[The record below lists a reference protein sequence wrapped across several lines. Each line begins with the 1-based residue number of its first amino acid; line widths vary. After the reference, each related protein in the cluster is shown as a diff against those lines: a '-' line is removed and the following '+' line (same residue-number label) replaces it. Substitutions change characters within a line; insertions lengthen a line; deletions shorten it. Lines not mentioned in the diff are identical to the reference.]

1 MSRCEFKL
9 LFSIRLFFPKPLNAT
24 VEEEIEV
31 EAELHLS
38 LKNRLIKTGL
48 SKQTFLNQKIILNLK
63 SDYFC
68 NKRYHMV
75 LDYKITEEN
84 NIQVLM
90 LSGELI
96 DKNQANDLVKQ
107 IDELL
112 AEGKNKL
119 IIDLS
124 DLKYMN
130 SSGLNVLIQ
139 LLTKTRTNGGESV
152 IFNVSKKVNDLLVIT
167 KLNTLFKVADS
178 KDAAINMLG

>member
-1 MSRCEFKL
+1 
-9 LFSIRLFFPKPLNAT
+9 
-24 VEEEIEV
+24 
-31 EAELHLS
+31 
-38 LKNRLIKTGL
+38 
-48 SKQTFLNQKIILNLK
+48 
-63 SDYFC
+63 
-68 NKRYHMV
+68 MV

-84 NIQVLM
+84 NIQVLV

-96 DKNQANDLVKQ
+96 DKNQATNLVKN

-112 AEGKNKL
+112 IEGKNKL

-124 DLKYMN
+124 NLKYMN

-178 KDAAINMLG
+178 KESAIKMLA

>member
-1 MSRCEFKL
+1 
-9 LFSIRLFFPKPLNAT
+9 
-24 VEEEIEV
+24 V
-31 EAELHLS
+31 
-38 LKNRLIKTGL
+38 
-48 SKQTFLNQKIILNLK
+48 
-63 SDYFC
+63 
-68 NKRYHMV
+68 
-75 LDYKITEEN
+75 
-84 NIQVLM
+84 

-96 DKNQANDLVKQ
+96 DKNQAINLVKN

-112 AEGKNKL
+112 IEGKNKL

-178 KDAAINMLG
+178 KESAIKMLA

>member
-1 MSRCEFKL
+1 
-9 LFSIRLFFPKPLNAT
+9 
-24 VEEEIEV
+24 
-31 EAELHLS
+31 
-38 LKNRLIKTGL
+38 
-48 SKQTFLNQKIILNLK
+48 
-63 SDYFC
+63 
-68 NKRYHMV
+68 MV
-75 LDYKITEEN
+75 LDYNITEEN
-84 NIQVLM
+84 NIQVLV

-96 DKNQANDLVKQ
+96 DKNQATDLVKN

-112 AEGKNKL
+112 IEGKNKL

-124 DLKYMN
+124 NLKYMN

-178 KDAAINMLG
+178 KESAIKMLA